1 MEPIVG
7 FFFTFALHTKPES
20 SLCISQV
27 LTDHQEA

>member
-27 LTDHQEA
+27 QG